1 VSCPRLAQSATDL
14 KSVDTWHG
22 HVEDDYV
29 RARAVKDGWRSYVCG
44 RLHVV
49 AIDHE
54 CPPDRSKNFLFVVD
68 DEHS

>member
-1 VSCPRLAQSATDL
+1 VSTDL
-14 KSVDTWHG
+14 RSVDTWHG

-29 RARAVKDGWRSYVCG
+29 RGPSCQRVDGGRTVCG